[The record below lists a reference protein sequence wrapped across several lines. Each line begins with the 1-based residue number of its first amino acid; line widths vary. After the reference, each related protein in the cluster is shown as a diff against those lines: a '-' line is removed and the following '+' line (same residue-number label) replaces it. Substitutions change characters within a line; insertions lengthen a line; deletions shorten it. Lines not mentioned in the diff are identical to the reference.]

1 MVFEY
6 SKISILNFEF
16 AFIFENLNF
25 LLNSKENLLFE
36 ENTIF
41 SFSIL
46 LKSSRNILDIVLVS
60 RSLFDVEILPLNK
73 KALSFSLILISSDLN
88 FIS

>member
-1 MVFEY
+1 MLGY
-6 SKISILNFEF
+6 SKLSILNFEF

-36 ENTIF
+36 ENTIL

-46 LKSSRNILDIVLVS
+46 LKSSWNIFDMVLRL
-60 RSLFDVEILPLNK
+60 RSFFNVEKFPLNK
-73 KALSFSLILISSDLN
+73 KLLSFSLILISSDLN
-88 FIS
+88 FIF